1 MNRALNPSTLASS
14 IIHSNMASA
23 ASISIIAVAWVTCIL
38 FYGIYLDTAVVVF
51 EAASESSA
59 LDLEMKA
66 LQETGWWSTTD
77 SSHNSSPCEWQ
88 GISCTDSGSIAQ
100 IILANSYLKGKLK
113 LKFSSFPNLYFIDL
127 HGNGLQG
134 SIPSDIGTLSNL
146 AFLDLSFN
154 HLRGEIPLSIVS
166 LTKLNRLTISSNKIH
181 GSIPSEIGNMKNL
194 NRLDLGWNKISGSI
208 PKGIGNLKNLMHV
221 DLSSNNLIG
230 SIPTTLAGCSNL
242 QELLLSHNN
251 LTGQVLHHLADLHSL
266 STIELSHNF
275 FSGEIPVLLG
285 YAGFLSVL
293 NLSNNKLTGNISLAL
308 INIKVVDLSYNS
320 LKGKIP
326 DSYDQ
331 YHPLDTLIGNN
342 YLCGNFKGFP
352 SCHPSTF
359 VSKIK
364 FIVPIAILLGFL
376 ALGGFILSRCMVKKS
391 QSKFTETRDGNL
403 FSIWNHDGHI
413 AYETIIKVT
422 EEFDIK
428 YCIGIGAYGS
438 VYKAELPGGRTVAL
452 KKLHKLQDENPAFYN
467 CFKNEVKVLLEIR
480 HRNIVKLQGFCLH
493 KRCTFLIY
501 KYIEKGSLLSV
512 LSNDLEAVELD
523 WSNRMNIIKGTAHAL
538 SYLHHECIPSILH
551 RDISSK
557 NILLNSEFQ
566 AFVSDFGTTKLLDHD
581 SSNQTLVAGT
591 YGYIAP
597 ELAYT
602 FAVTEKCDVYSFGV
616 VALEILMGRH
626 PICLVVEDILLVA
639 SIAFACLCTKPKS

>member
-359 VSKIK
+359 
-364 FIVPIAILLGFL
+364 
-376 ALGGFILSRCMVKKS
+376 
-391 QSKFTETRDGNL
+391 
-403 FSIWNHDGHI
+403 
-413 AYETIIKVT
+413 
-422 EEFDIK
+422 
-428 YCIGIGAYGS
+428 
-438 VYKAELPGGRTVAL
+438 
-452 KKLHKLQDENPAFYN
+452 
-467 CFKNEVKVLLEIR
+467 
-480 HRNIVKLQGFCLH
+480 
-493 KRCTFLIY
+493 
-501 KYIEKGSLLSV
+501 
-512 LSNDLEAVELD
+512 
-523 WSNRMNIIKGTAHAL
+523 
-538 SYLHHECIPSILH
+538 
-551 RDISSK
+551 
-557 NILLNSEFQ
+557 

-626 PICLVVEDILLVA
+626 PSEILTLLSSSSSRAVMLNDIFDQRLPPPVCLVVEDILLVA